1 MRKGMI
7 IFETDGAIR
16 KLFDSLFQDNEEYEL
31 IGQYNSCKDIFEIA
45 SAKQPAIVLLDLDM
59 KSKDIISNIHQIKNT
74 WPETS
79 IISFSSAEEEEKI
92 FLCLCAGAN
101 GHLAKS
107 TTPDALNCAIKLVL
121 NGGAPMSRALAI
133 KLFTSFQDA
142 RENSSYELSHA
153 ERCVLKLLSKGHVSK
168 QIAEELN
175 LGIESVR
182 VHIKN
187 IYLKLQVRSSKEAVA
202 KAMAEKII

>member
-1 MRKGMI
+1 MRKGII
-7 IFETDGAIR
+7 IFESDTAIR
-16 KLFDSLFQDNEEYEL
+16 QVFDALLQETEEYEL
-31 IGQYNSCKDIFEIA
+31 MGHYKSCKDIFAITHL
-45 SAKQPAIVLLDLDM
+45 KQPAIILLDLDM
-59 KSKDIISNIHQIKNT
+59 QTKDIITNIQQIKKA

-142 RENSSYELSHA
+142 RENNNYELSHA
-153 ERCVLKLLSKGHVSK
+153 EHCVLKLLSRGHGSK

-175 LGIESVR
+175 LAIESVR

-187 IYLKLQVRSSKEAVA
+187 IYLKLEVRSTKEAIA
-202 KAMAEKII
+202 KAIAEKII